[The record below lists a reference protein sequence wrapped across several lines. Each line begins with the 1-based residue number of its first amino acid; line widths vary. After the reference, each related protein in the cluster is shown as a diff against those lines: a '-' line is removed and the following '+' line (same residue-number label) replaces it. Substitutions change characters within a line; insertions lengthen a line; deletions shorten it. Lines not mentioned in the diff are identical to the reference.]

1 MYHSPITD
9 IMKGVAL
16 GMMAGIAVGCCG
28 RKMYDENP
36 KLKKK
41 ASKAIHTICS
51 DKKSA
56 VSFLSDAAD
65 FQCWIN
71 YGSVNFLYFL
81 ADNLALAKISM
92 SVQNLN

>member
-1 MYHSPITD
+1 MSHSPITD

-41 ASKAIHTICS
+41 SQQSNPHNGIHPRHRT
-51 DKKSA
+51 
-56 VSFLSDAAD
+56 
-65 FQCWIN
+65 
-71 YGSVNFLYFL
+71 LY
-81 ADNLALAKISM
+81 
-92 SVQNLN
+92 VQIKNRQYHF

>member
-1 MYHSPITD
+1 MTD

-41 ASKAIHTICS
+41 AGKAIRTME
-51 DKKSA
+51 
-56 VSFLSDAAD
+56 
-65 FQCWIN
+65 
-71 YGSVNFLYFL
+71 
-81 ADNLALAKISM
+81 SM
-92 SVQNLN
+92 LDTAHYMFR

>member
-1 MYHSPITD
+1 MQEQSCLNIKYKFYQEERLMYHSPMTD

-41 ASKAIHTICS
+41 AGKAIRTME
-51 DKKSA
+51 
-56 VSFLSDAAD
+56 
-65 FQCWIN
+65 
-71 YGSVNFLYFL
+71 
-81 ADNLALAKISM
+81 SM
-92 SVQNLN
+92 LDTAQYMFR

>member
-36 KLKKK
+36 KLKEKPAK
-41 ASKAIHTICS
+41 QSTQWNPCSTPHTICS

-65 FQCWIN
+65 FQC
-71 YGSVNFLYFL
+71 
-81 ADNLALAKISM
+81 
-92 SVQNLN
+92 